1 VEELNG
7 LSDAVVI
14 GIVAAPH
21 GVRGT
26 VRVKP
31 PGSGRHL
38 REGVEPVIK
47 GERRRI
53 LVARET
59 PKGFLVDLEGVGDRD
74 LAASLRGAELLLDR
88 EELDVPEEE
97 EFYVGD
103 LVGLSAYDGA
113 GTYIGKVVDL
123 FETPAH
129 EVLVVR
135 DGPAVEHYVPFTFE
149 HVPTV
154 DLEGDR
160 IVMNLP
166 EADLQ

>member
-26 VRVKP
+26 IRVKP

-38 REGVEPVIK
+38 REGIEPIIK

-88 EELDVPEEE
+88 EELDAPEEE

-113 GTYIGKVVDL
+113 GTYIGKVADV

-129 EVLVVR
+129 EVVVVR
-135 DGPAVEHYVPFTFE
+135 NGSAVEHYVPFTFE

-154 DLEGDR
+154 DLEGDC
-160 IVMNLP
+160 IVMKRP
-166 EADLQ
+166 EADLR

>member
-74 LAASLRGAELLLDR
+74 LAASLRGAELLLSR
-88 EELDVPEEE
+88 EELDAPEEE

-113 GTYIGKVVDL
+113 GTYIGKVADL

-154 DLEGDR
+154 DLKGDR